1 MIFVRPCRKATV
13 RTRLDAGAVRERLS
27 ALVADPGPR
36 GFARWRAHG
45 FFVGGRVEA
54 KEFTVEYK
62 LANFKNPQ
70 TYAIHGAL
78 EEAEGWRILRL
89 RLTAHSPWASW
100 VELGVL
106 AALLLFLYTFG
117 AEDMSPAGAIGVF
130 LFVMGMMALVNLL
143 YIPSAVNR
151 RVAAIVARQ
160 VDGNLQ
166 RGDAWVAP

>member
-1 MIFVRPCRKATV
+1 MIFVRPSRSATV
-13 RTRLDAGAVRERLS
+13 RTRLDRGAIRERLS

-36 GFARWRAHG
+36 GLARWRAHG

-54 KEFTVEYK
+54 REFTADYT

-78 EEAEGWRILRL
+78 EEAEEWRIVRL
-89 RLTAHSPWASW
+89 RLTAHAPWASR

-106 AALLLFLYTFG
+106 AALLLFLYMFG
-117 AEDMSPAGAIGVF
+117 PGEMSPAGAIGLF
-130 LFVMGMMALVNLL
+130 LFVTGIYAFANLL

-151 RVAAIVARQ
+151 KVAAIVARQ
-160 VDGNLQ
+160 VDGTVQ
-166 RGDAWVAP
+166 RGGAWVAP